1 MKQVNKRTLVWTY
14 RLLESHIL
22 LAETFAAIRGSEP
35 TSHQML
41 KDGANVDE
49 GVAIIWWHILHEQE
63 THRRRQHN
71 KLGIF
76 GK

>member
-49 GVAIIWWHILHEQE
+49 GVAII
-63 THRRRQHN
+63 
-71 KLGIF
+71 
-76 GK
+76 